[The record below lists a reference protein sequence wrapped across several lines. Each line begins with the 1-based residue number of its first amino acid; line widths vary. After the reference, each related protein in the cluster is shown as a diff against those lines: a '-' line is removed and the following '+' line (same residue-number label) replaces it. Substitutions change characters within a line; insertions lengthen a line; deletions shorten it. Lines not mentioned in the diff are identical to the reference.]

1 MAEFIEC
8 CAFCGK
14 YRYEYDFLSLSTCLF
29 LVTRVLTFLPPGY
42 KVNQDG
48 GLFTRSFLWF
58 TSGLLGVPLPQ
69 IASGYP
75 KLVSGT
81 IFTKV
86 LCWCEDKLCNLLTYW
101 NFLGVAWSIWIILF
115 NLICCLKTYLSYK
128 WNKISVQ

>member
-1 MAEFIEC
+1 MI
-8 CAFCGK
+8 
-14 YRYEYDFLSLSTCLF
+14 SCLF
-29 LVTRVLTFLPPGY
+29 LVTRALTFLLPGY

-48 GLFTRSFLWF
+48 GLFTRSFLCF

-86 LCWCEDKLCNLLTYW
+86 LYRCEDKFCNLLMY
-101 NFLGVAWSIWIILF
+101 
-115 NLICCLKTYLSYK
+115 
-128 WNKISVQ
+128 